1 MRPGGIPNNNQ
12 GSLLGQLRPGPGG
25 NNRQPVGGLLGG
37 VGVPTARGGPGGV
50 GGSVGVGKKPD
61 MPSWLGV
68 TDYAS
73 FLNQQRRSYIWKYK
87 CTFPN
92 LYSNIVYL

>member
-1 MRPGGIPNNNQ
+1 MRPGGISNNNQ

-25 NNRQPVGGLLGG
+25 LGGVNRQPVGGLLGG

-61 MPSWLGV
+61 MPSWLGA
-68 TDYAS
+68 TDYGS

-87 CTFPN
+87 HKCTFSK
-92 LYSNIVYL
+92 LYV

>member
-1 MRPGGIPNNNQ
+1 MYLHIFICLGKGLDNRLLRPGGPNPRPLHPPGGGGMRPGGIPNNNQ

-61 MPSWLGV
+61 MPS
-68 TDYAS
+68 
-73 FLNQQRRSYIWKYK
+73 
-87 CTFPN
+87 
-92 LYSNIVYL
+92 